1 MKQGAF
7 IGGRNNALVR
17 MLLLI
22 VARCCH
28 LIRPIRHVEWKTA
41 LPFDTPIDSLRLYQ
55 SSVSLHRFRRDSSEM
70 IPRFFQD
77 SSEILPRFFR
87 DSSEILQRFFRD
99 SLEMP
104 PRFFEAFHH
113 SVRLRIPILTVGFC
127 YIIFKIYI
135 YHVYYII
142 YHFILYIYI
151 ILIIIFLKIVIFIF
165 RNKINRI
172 VM

>member
-1 MKQGAF
+1 MTESRVDEAGRFYRRPQQRPRPDVVADCCPLLSFDPTYQTRWMEDGAAIWYTNRF
-7 IGGRNNALVR
+7 PSIISIVCQSPPIPTGLLRN
-17 MLLLI
+17 
-22 VARCCH
+22 
-28 LIRPIRHVEWKTA
+28 
-41 LPFDTPIDSLRLYQ
+41 DSKIL
-55 SSVSLHRFRRDSSEM
+55 
-70 IPRFFQD
+70 PRFFRA

-87 DSSEILQRFFRD
+87 DSF
-99 SLEMP
+99 EMP

-142 YHFILYIYI
+142 YHFILHIYI